1 MNDFD
6 PVTQDPLTNDPKFPA
21 SILPAFFI
29 SGGSK
34 VLGTMFIASGED
46 PHPTVLLLNGF
57 PGNEVNYDIAHMMQ
71 RQGFNV
77 FTFHYRGSW
86 GSKGEFSWSNLIEDS
101 TAALKFLRSGSCKE
115 KFRVD
120 GNRIVL
126 VGYSMGGFSVLFNSI
141 RFDQIKN
148 VAAIAPFN
156 AGLFGQV
163 LEMNSEIKTYA
174 VQEIQP
180 AMDFVS
186 SYSAEELLDDMIK
199 HKSDWN
205 LLNYA
210 EKLSKKNLL
219 IISAQDDLTAPV
231 QLHHNPLVNA
241 LKTLNGS
248 LQDSILE
255 TGHSFSNKRIQL
267 MKIISEWLSEI
278 KF

>member
-21 SILPAFFI
+21 TILPASFI
-29 SGGSK
+29 SGGDK
-34 VLGTMFIASGED
+34 VLGTMLIASGEG

-77 FTFHYRGSW
+77 FTFYYRGSW

-101 TAALKFLRSGSCKE
+101 TTALEFLRSIYCRE
-115 KFRVD
+115 KFMVD
-120 GNRIVL
+120 GSRIVF

-141 RFDQIKN
+141 CFDQIKN

-156 AGLFGQV
+156 PGLFGHV
-163 LEMNSEIKTYA
+163 LETNSGIKIYA
-174 VQEIQP
+174 VQELQP
-180 AMDFVS
+180 AMDFVNS
-186 SYSAEELLDDMIK
+186 CSAEGLLEDMIK

-231 QLHHNPLVNA
+231 QLHHHPLVNA
-241 LKTLNGS
+241 LRTFNGN
-248 LQDSILE
+248 LQDFILE

-267 MKIISEWLSEI
+267 MKIISEWLNQI

>member
-1 MNDFD
+1 MTDFD
-6 PVTQDPLTNDPKFPA
+6 PVTQDPLTNDPRFPA

-29 SGGSK
+29 SSGSK
-34 VLGTMFIASGED
+34 VLGTMFTAYGKG
-46 PHPTVLLLNGF
+46 PHPTALLLNGF

-77 FTFHYRGSW
+77 FTFYYRGSW

-101 TAALKFLRSGSCKE
+101 TAALEFLRSISCRE
-115 KFRVD
+115 KFMVD
-120 GNRIVL
+120 GNRIVF

-141 RFDQIKN
+141 RFEYIKN

-156 AGLFGQV
+156 PGLFGHV
-163 LEMNSEIKTYA
+163 LEMNPEIKTYA

-180 AMDFVS
+180 AMDFVCS
-186 SYSAEELLDDMIK
+186 SSAEELLDDMIK
-199 HKSDWN
+199 NKSEWN

-248 LQDSILE
+248 LHDFILE
-255 TGHSFSNKRIQL
+255 TGHSFSDKRIQL
-267 MKIISEWLSEI
+267 MKIISEWLNQI